1 MTATVATTDLINLLR
16 DARARTDELTTDL
29 SDEQMVPS
37 KLATVNPLLWE
48 IGHVAYFYEFFILRQ
63 LYGREPII
71 ADADNIYDSINIPH
85 EVRWD
90 LPVLSREKT
99 YQYMSDVLE
108 ALVDRLDG
116 DEASEQ
122 DSFIYQFGAF
132 HEGMHDEAFLWAR
145 QTFGYQ
151 APIFKDS
158 IKENGIDTRS
168 GDDFIEIPGGTWLL
182 GSSKEAPF
190 LFDNEKWG
198 HEVRVNPFRIARK
211 GVSNAEFAAFVD
223 DQGYTRKEF
232 WSADGWQWVQKN
244 NISNPVYWRQEG
256 PGQWSERRFDHWAP
270 LSPNHAVIHV
280 CAHEADAYCRW
291 AGVRLPTEAEWE
303 VACLAVPDGDGFS
316 NDGRRFPWG
325 STKPTTDQANVD
337 GLRLGTIDVGAMP
350 EGDSPFGCRQ
360 MIGNVWEWTANTFG
374 PFPGFAPDSY
384 EDYSQ
389 PLFGD
394 TRVLRG
400 GAWTTRSHYVNAK
413 YRNYFEPDRRDV
425 FAGFRVCKDVA

>member
-16 DARARTDELTTDL
+16 DARARTLELITDL
-29 SDEQMVPS
+29 SDEQLAPP

-63 LYGREPII
+63 LYGRESII
-71 ADADNIYDSINIPH
+71 ANADKIYDSINIPH

-90 LPVLSREKT
+90 LPVLSREMT
-99 YQYMSDVLE
+99 YQYMSDVLD
-108 ALVDRLDG
+108 ALVDRLEG

-151 APIFKDS
+151 APIFKGA
-158 IKENGIDTRS
+158 IKSNNINRS
-168 GDDFIEIPGGTWLL
+168 PHDGFVEIPGGTWLL
-182 GSSKEAPF
+182 GSPKEAPF

-198 HEVRVNPFRIARK
+198 HEVQVNPFRIARAA
-211 GVSNAEFAAFVD
+211 VTNTEFAAFVN
-223 DQGYTRKEF
+223 DQGYTREEF
-232 WSADGWQWVQKN
+232 WSADGWVWLQQN
-244 NISNPVYWRQEG
+244 NVEYPVYWQQDG
-256 PGQWSERRFDHWAP
+256 TQQWSERRFDRWAP
-270 LSPNHAVIHV
+270 LEPHRAVIHV

-291 AGVRLPTEAEWE
+291 ADVRLPTETEWE
-303 VACLAVPDGDGFS
+303 VAALATPDGNSFS
-316 NDGRRFPWG
+316 YDGRRYPWG
-325 STKPTTDQANVD
+325 NDKPMPVQAHLD
-337 GLRLGTIDVGAMP
+337 GFVSGTIDVGAIP
-350 EGDSPFGCRQ
+350 EGDSPLGCRQ

-389 PLFGD
+389 PLFGE

-425 FAGFRVCKDVA
+425 FAGFRVCQDGV

>member
-1 MTATVATTDLINLLR
+1 MTATVATTELITLLR
-16 DARARTDELTTDL
+16 DARARTLELITDL
-29 SDEQMVPS
+29 SDEQMVPP

-48 IGHVAYFYEFFILRQ
+48 IGHVAYFYEYFILRQ
-63 LYGREPII
+63 LYGRESII
-71 ADADNIYDSINIPH
+71 ADADKIYDSINISH

-108 ALVDRLDG
+108 ALVERLAG

-151 APIFKDS
+151 APIFKNAIELS
-158 IKENGIDTRS
+158 GIEHSPCD
-168 GDDFIEIPGGTWLL
+168 GFIEIPGGTWLL
-182 GSSKEAPF
+182 GSSKDAPF
-190 LFDNEKWG
+190 LFDNEKWA
-198 HEVRVNPFRIARK
+198 HEVKVKPFSIARAV
-211 GVSNAEFAAFVD
+211 VSNAEFAAFVD
-223 DQGYTRKEF
+223 AQGYDREEF
-232 WSADGWQWVQKN
+232 WSPAGWLWRNKN
-244 NISNPVYWRQEG
+244 KIEHPVYWRKDG
-256 PGQWSERRFDHWAP
+256 PQQWSERRFDQWVPLAP
-270 LSPNHAVIHV
+270 ENAVIHV
-280 CAHEADAYCRW
+280 CHYEAEAYCHW
-291 AGVRLPTEAEWE
+291 AGVRLPREIEWE
-303 VACLAVPDGDGFS
+303 VAALALPDGDGFGW
-316 NDGRRFPWG
+316 DGRRYPWG
-325 STKPTTDQANVD
+325 NEKPTPAQANLD
-337 GLRLGTIDVGAMP
+337 SFALGAMDVSALP

-360 MIGNVWEWTANTFG
+360 MIGNVWEWTADTFG
-374 PFPGFAPDSY
+374 PYPGFAPDSY

-389 PLFGD
+389 PLFGE

-425 FAGFRVCKDVA
+425 FAGFRVCRD